1 MTAYIDAMRRY
12 VDFSG
17 RSTRAQFWFYHLAL
31 LGIAVGTFI
40 IDIMISG
47 GREPQPL
54 VSAVA
59 VIGHCIPSL
68 AIIVRRLHDSG
79 SSGWL
84 VLLCLVPG
92 IGIVAFI
99 AFGCFTP
106 TPRPNR
112 YGLPPQPQPH
122 PHPAP
127 ATATVAS
134 QPATGSAVD
143 RIEKLASL
151 RASGAI
157 DDAEYAQLKNQIL
170 NGAVR

>member
-59 VIGHCIPSL
+59 VIGHYIPSL

-84 VLLCLVPG
+84 VLLCLIPG

-99 AFGCFTP
+99 AFGCLTP
-106 TPRPNR
+106 TPGPNR

-122 PHPAP
+122 PPAP
-127 ATATVAS
+127 ATA
-134 QPATGSAVD
+134 PATSQAANGSVVD
-143 RIEKLASL
+143 RIEKLAVL

-170 NGAVR
+170 SGVAR

>member
-17 RSTRAQFWFYHLAL
+17 RSTRPQFWFYHLAL
-31 LGIAVGTFI
+31 LGIAVGAFI
-40 IDIMISG
+40 IDILISG
-47 GREPQPL
+47 GGEPQPL
-54 VSAVA
+54 ISAVI
-59 VIGHCIPSL
+59 VMGHYIPSL

-84 VLLCLVPG
+84 ALLCLIPG

-99 AFGCFTP
+99 ATGCFAP
-106 TPRPNR
+106 TPGPNR
-112 YGLPPQPQPH
+112 YGLPPQPHAQ
-122 PHPAP
+122 PAP
-127 ATATVAS
+127 AAATAAP
-134 QPATGSAVD
+134 QPATGSVVD
-143 RIEKLASL
+143 RIEKLVAL

-157 DDAEYAQLKNQIL
+157 NDAEYAQLKDQVL

>member
-12 VDFSG
+12 ADFSG
-17 RSTRAQFWFYHLAL
+17 RSTRAQFWFYHLVL

-40 IDIMISG
+40 IDVVISG

-59 VIGHCIPSL
+59 VMGHYIPSL

-84 VLLCLVPG
+84 VLLCLIPG
-92 IGIVAFI
+92 VGIAAFI
-99 AFGCFTP
+99 AFGCFTS
-106 TPRPNR
+106 TPGPNR
-112 YGLPPQPQPH
+112 YG
-122 PHPAP
+122 PAP
-127 ATATVAS
+127 EPHAHAAVTPRPAAS
-134 QPATGSAVD
+134 QPSTGSVVE

-170 NGAVR
+170 NGATR

>member
-17 RSTRAQFWFYHLAL
+17 RSTRAQFWFYHLVL

-59 VIGHCIPSL
+59 VVGHYIPSL

-84 VLLCLVPG
+84 VLLCLIPG

-99 AFGCFTP
+99 AIGCFTP
-106 TPRPNR
+106 TPGPNR
-112 YGLPPQPQPH
+112 YGLPPQPH

-127 ATATVAS
+127 AAVTAVP
-134 QPATGSAVD
+134 QPATGSVVD
-143 RIEKLASL
+143 RIEKLAAL

-157 DDAEYAQLKNQIL
+157 DGAEYAQLKNQIL
-170 NGAVR
+170 NGVAR

>member
-17 RSTRAQFWFYHLAL
+17 RSTRAQFWFYHLVL

-40 IDIMISG
+40 IDIVISG
-47 GREPQPL
+47 GAEPQPL
-54 VSAVA
+54 ISAAV
-59 VIGHCIPSL
+59 VIGHYIPSL

-84 VLLCLVPG
+84 ALLCLIPG
-92 IGIVAFI
+92 IGVIAFI
-99 AFGCFTP
+99 AIGCFTP
-106 TPRPNR
+106 TPGSNR
-112 YGLPPQPQPH
+112 YGPSPQPDPH
-122 PHPAP
+122 AAP
-127 ATATVAS
+127 AAVTTAS
-134 QPATGSAVD
+134 QPATGSVID

-157 DDAEYAQLKNQIL
+157 DDAEYGRLKDQVL
-170 NGAVR
+170 SGTFR

>member
-17 RSTRAQFWFYHLAL
+17 RSTRAQFWFYHLVL
-31 LGIAVGTFI
+31 LGIAVSTFI
-40 IDIMISG
+40 IDIVISG

-54 VSAVA
+54 VSAIA
-59 VIGHCIPSL
+59 VMGHYIPSL

-84 VLLCLVPG
+84 VLLCLIPG
-92 IGIVAFI
+92 VGIVAFI
-99 AFGCFTP
+99 AFGCFASTP
-106 TPRPNR
+106 GPNRFGPAPEPHSHAALTPRPAAF
-112 YGLPPQPQPH
+112 QP
-122 PHPAP
+122 
-127 ATATVAS
+127 S
-134 QPATGSAVD
+134 TGSVVE

-157 DDAEYAQLKNQIL
+157 DDAEYAQLKDQVL
-170 NGAVR
+170 NGAAR

>member
-31 LGIAVGTFI
+31 VGIAVGTFI

-59 VIGHCIPSL
+59 VIGHYIPSL

-84 VLLCLVPG
+84 VLLCLIPV

-106 TPRPNR
+106 TPGPNR
-112 YGLPPQPQPH
+112 YGLPPQRQPH
-122 PHPAP
+122 PHPPAAATPAP
-127 ATATVAS
+127 QSAG
-134 QPATGSAVD
+134 GSVVD

-157 DDAEYAQLKNQIL
+157 DDAEYAQLKSQIL
-170 NGAVR
+170 NGTAR

>member
-17 RSTRAQFWFYHLAL
+17 RSTRPQFWFYHLVL
-31 LGIAVGTFI
+31 MGIAVGTFI
-40 IDIMISG
+40 IDIVISG

-54 VSAVA
+54 ISAV
-59 VIGHCIPSL
+59 VVMGHYIPSL

-84 VLLCLVPG
+84 VLLCLIPG

-106 TPRPNR
+106 TPGPNR
-112 YGLPPQPQPH
+112 YGLPLQPH
-122 PHPAP
+122 PHPTPAA
-127 ATATVAS
+127 ATAAS
-134 QPATGSAVD
+134 QPSTGSVVE

-151 RASGAI
+151 RASCAI
-157 DDAEYAQLKNQIL
+157 DDAEYAQLKDQVL
-170 NGAVR
+170 SDTVR